1 MNKTMQFDTNNY
13 EFNPNSKI
21 GIYLIHGFSST
32 TYELK
37 QLAKQFADQEYH
49 VVLNNLPGH
58 GTTLEDCNKTKYQNW
73 LDYSKIEF
81 AKLCST
87 SDKVFVV
94 GCSMGGVIALY
105 LSSLFPVTGTI
116 VGGVVLKFK
125 LNFHTNY
132 LNRLLCRILKTR
144 PKNLT
149 FPKSIRDSLI
159 FYGYQS
165 YPLIALEEFRKM
177 NLYVKK
183 RLNKIK
189 SPILIIHSK
198 NDQVSIRDNVD
209 IITESIQSQDKNILE
224 VENAHHNVFDNNSD
238 LELILSTV
246 KKFIKNKIGE
256 EI

>member
-1 MNKTMQFDTNNY
+1 MNKTRQFDTNNY
-13 EFNPNSKI
+13 EFNLNSKI

-58 GTTLEDCNKTKYQNW
+58 GTTLEDCNKSKYQNW

-87 SDKVFVV
+87 SDKVFIV
-94 GCSMGGVIALY
+94 GGSMGGVITLY
-105 LSSLFPVTGTI
+105 LASLFPVTGII

-132 LNRLLCRILKTR
+132 LNRLLCRIIKTR

-177 NLYVKK
+177 NRYVKK

-189 SPILIIHSK
+189 CPILIIHSK

-209 IITESIQSQDKNILE
+209 IITKSIASQDKNILE
-224 VENAHHNVFDNNSD
+224 VENSHHNLFDNNPD
-238 LELILSTV
+238 IELIFSTT
-246 KKFIKNKIGE
+246 KEFIKNKIKK
-256 EI
+256 

>member
-37 QLAKQFADQEYH
+37 QLAKQLADQEYH
-49 VVLNNLPGH
+49 VVLNNLHGH

-105 LSSLFPVTGTI
+105 LS
-116 VGGVVLKFK
+116 
-125 LNFHTNY
+125 
-132 LNRLLCRILKTR
+132 
-144 PKNLT
+144 
-149 FPKSIRDSLI
+149 LI
-159 FYGYQS
+159 
-165 YPLIALEEFRKM
+165 
-177 NLYVKK
+177 
-183 RLNKIK
+183 
-189 SPILIIHSK
+189 
-198 NDQVSIRDNVD
+198 
-209 IITESIQSQDKNILE
+209 T
-224 VENAHHNVFDNNSD
+224 
-238 LELILSTV
+238 
-246 KKFIKNKIGE
+246 
-256 EI
+256 

>member
-87 SDKVFVV
+87 SDRVFVV

-105 LSSLFPVTGTI
+105 LSSLFPVTGVI

-144 PKNLT
+144 QKNL
-149 FPKSIRDSLI
+149 
-159 FYGYQS
+159 
-165 YPLIALEEFRKM
+165 
-177 NLYVKK
+177 
-183 RLNKIK
+183 
-189 SPILIIHSK
+189 
-198 NDQVSIRDNVD
+198 
-209 IITESIQSQDKNILE
+209 
-224 VENAHHNVFDNNSD
+224 
-238 LELILSTV
+238 
-246 KKFIKNKIGE
+246 
-256 EI
+256 

>member
-37 QLAKQFADQEYH
+37 QLAKQLADQEYH

-58 GTTLEDCNKTKYQNW
+58 GTTLEDCNKTKYQDW

-81 AKLCST
+81 AKLCSS

-125 LNFHTNY
+125 LNFYTNY

-144 PKNLT
+144 PKNLI

-224 VENAHHNVFDNNSD
+224 VENAHHNIFDNNSD
-238 LELILSTV
+238 LELILSTA
-246 KKFIKNKIGE
+246 KDFIKNKI
-256 EI
+256 